1 MTMEQI
7 DFFLMTV
14 RCDTFLE
21 AAENLHIAQSTL
33 SKQIQKLESEL
44 NLTLFDRTRRQ
55 AVLTPAGKLF
65 CQEASELSRQYHQML
80 QKMRHFKE
88 SERQPLRVGSLPFLT
103 QYHLTSRIRAFA
115 HTHPEV
121 ELMLEECE
129 ENELMDGLQS
139 GRFDLVIA
147 RDSMFTSNF
156 TVLLIARILPAF
168 LHPVYVS
175 MAFTVAAASVSKE
188 QAPKAVSKVFVGV
201 SAGMVLG
208 VPVTSFIASEVS
220 FSMAMLFFTVVNA
233 LVFVAT
239 ILFIPSMPVKE
250 KVSYGAQLSVLKK
263 TTMWYSIIAVTLI
276 NGAMFGFFS
285 YMSDYLK
292 KVTEVPYNVIS
303 AVLLV
308 YGLANIVGNVMA
320 GKLLSINAKRSIILM
335 PFVLLVSYI
344 CLFIVGEWIGAMVI
358 VILILGVLAGIASNN
373 MQYMITDAAP
383 EAPDFANGM
392 FLTSAN
398 LGTTIGTAICGA
410 FITEMGTRYSVFG
423 SLLFLIASI
432 VFVYLRVR
440 VAHIRKQANIN
451 IVTE

>member
-1 MTMEQI
+1 MEQKNKLKLNSGGLLVFI
-7 DFFLMTV
+7 LTV
-14 RCDTFLE
+14 GVFGIINTEMGVVGILPLIATTFNVSVPQAGWTVSVFALVV
-21 AAENLHIAQSTL
+21 AASAPATPL
-33 SKQIQKLESEL
+33 
-44 NLTLFDRTRRQ
+44 LFSGINRKKVMLL
-55 AVLTPAGKLF
+55 ALGLF
-65 CQEASELSRQYHQML
+65 TIS
-80 QKMRHFKE
+80 
-88 SERQPLRVGSLPFLT
+88 
-103 QYHLTSRIRAFA
+103 
-115 HTHPEV
+115 
-121 ELMLEECE
+121 
-129 ENELMDGLQS
+129 N
-139 GRFDLVIA
+139 VI
-147 RDSMFTSNF
+147 SMFTSNF

-263 TTMWYSIIAVTLI
+263 TTMWYSIIVVTLI

-292 KVTEVPYNVIS
+292 KVTEVSYNVIS

-320 GKLLSINAKRSIILM
+320 GKLLSINARRSIILM
-335 PFVLLVSYI
+335 PFALLVSYI

-398 LGTTIGTAICGA
+398 LGTTIGTGICGT

-440 VAHIRKQANIN
+440 VVHIRKQVNIN